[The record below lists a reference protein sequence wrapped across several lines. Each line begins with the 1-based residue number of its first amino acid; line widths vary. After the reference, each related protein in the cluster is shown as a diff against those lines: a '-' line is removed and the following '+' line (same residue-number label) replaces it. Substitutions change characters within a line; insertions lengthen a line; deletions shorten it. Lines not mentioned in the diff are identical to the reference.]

1 MPRSVAPLD
10 AATPLV
16 AVLDLA
22 VPGDVL
28 GVWID
33 IPSPPRPMALRVPA
47 SPRWISLL
55 LSSELASLLARAHR
69 IVVARDGAPAI
80 VAAKALAPGRHLEV
94 DCEVGTVL
102 HPLDGIAPEAVLAER
117 RSFRRVIASRVR
129 YLEPG

>member
-1 MPRSVAPLD
+1 MQRSIAPLD

-22 VPGDVL
+22 APGDVL

-55 LSSELASLLARAHR
+55 LSSELASLLARVHR
-69 IVVARDGAPAI
+69 IVVARDGAPAL
-80 VAAKALAPGRHLEV
+80 VAAEALAPLRHLEV
-94 DCEVGTVL
+94 DSEIGTLL

-117 RSFRRVIASRVR
+117 RSFRRVVASRVR